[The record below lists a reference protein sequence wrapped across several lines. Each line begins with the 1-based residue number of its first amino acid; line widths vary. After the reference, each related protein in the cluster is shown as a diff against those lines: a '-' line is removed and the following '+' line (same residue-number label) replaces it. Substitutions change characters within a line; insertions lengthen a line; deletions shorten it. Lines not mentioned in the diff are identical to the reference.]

1 MAETREDIDLG
12 LLFASG
18 TPVEEGLIAPI
29 PSMPLPE
36 AAPRK
41 EEAST
46 AQMVEEGRVE
56 QRQTGEEPDVP
67 AVLEKL
73 SIGDEVTL
81 PDGTKTRVQWM
92 DPRRR
97 RVGVG
102 KRKGRNYTFYS
113 FEEFT
118 ELTGSELQ
126 TAVEEPRRRDARE
139 QGEEPPRRKKLPVKI
154 SVPSGRK
161 LYPHQ
166 IESVEFL
173 MEKGRGIVAS
183 EMGLGKT
190 ATAIVAM
197 ETPAVVV
204 CPSLLKVNWS
214 RELAMWQPEA
224 SVAVIN
230 GRSTDAIEQEQREAD
245 VVVMNY
251 ELIQSHFDWVMKR
264 ENRTLIADEAHYLK
278 TMRIEWKKDRR
289 DWVVESGSQRAIAF
303 YKMARQI
310 ERLFLLT
317 GTPILNRVR
326 ELFPLLHMVEPR
338 TWGSFFRF
346 CQRYCSGHYEWV
358 MARGGGTKKVFDCDG
373 RSNSDELHGTV
384 KGTYMMRHTKEE
396 ELANFPE
403 KRRETITVSMPTQ
416 WQTEYRSA
424 ALRFAEWVQENG
436 GPEAVARMQRAEQLV
451 KIGQLR
457 AVAAQGKVEAALQWI
472 TRHCESTGFR
482 PLVVFALHLEVFRML
497 EDGIKKI
504 NSLVRRK
511 QKNNQLPPIA
521 RPIRYAKIVGGMSQ
535 TARQS
540 AIDAFQLEGEVDV
553 LFYSIPI
560 ATGTTLTRSQDAL
573 FLERMWRPADMVQA
587 EDRLHRIGQE
597 NHVSITIMDAEGTI
611 DGKMALLLREKSEAF
626 SAVIDGIELDT
637 NEANALVFGEMFR
650 ELGVGLTDEQQRA
663 ISRALREEEVVEN
676 PGGGD
681 DMFADPYVVAAA
693 GGAAYEDV
701 LAANPTSADEMRMGI
716 LEEFEHTADP
726 ATAAAIA
733 CDHLREMPDYYS
745 MLSESKQRW
754 RGRSMRPNPAGEE
767 LAVFDEE
774 GEFIDDFGEENGS
787 HELSPNP
794 GVDELATDSW
804 FDPI

>member
-1 MAETREDIDLG
+1 MAETNEDIDLG

-29 PSMPLPE
+29 PSMPLP
-36 AAPRK
+36 APPPS
-41 EEAST
+41 ESEAST
-46 AQMVEEGRVE
+46 AQMVEEGRIE

-81 PDGTKTRVQWM
+81 PDGSKSRVQWM

-118 ELTGSELQ
+118 ELTGTELQ
-126 TAVEEPRRRDARE
+126 TAVDEPRQRAARE
-139 QGEEPPRRKKLPVKI
+139 QAEQPPRRKKLPAKI
-154 SVPSGRK
+154 AVPSGRK

-166 IESVEFL
+166 IENVEFL
-173 MEKGRGIVAS
+173 MEKGRGIIAD
-183 EMGLGKT
+183 EMGLGKS
-190 ATAIVAM
+190 ATAIVAL

-214 RELAMWQPEA
+214 REIAMWQPEA
-224 SVAVIN
+224 SVAIIN
-230 GRSTDAIEQEQREAD
+230 GRNTDAVDKEQREAD

-251 ELIQSHFDWVMKR
+251 ELIQAHFDWVMER
-264 ENRTLIADEAHYLK
+264 NNRTLIADEAHYLK
-278 TMRIEWKKDRR
+278 TMRIEWKKPQR

-303 YKMARQI
+303 YKMARQV

-326 ELFPLLHMVEPR
+326 ELYPLLHMVDPQ

-346 CQRYCSGHYEWV
+346 CQRYCSGHYEWIE
-358 MARGGGTKKVFDCDG
+358 MGARSKRVFDCDG
-373 RSNSDELHGTV
+373 RSNSDELHDMV

-403 KRRETITVSMPTQ
+403 KRRETLTVSMPAE
-416 WQTEYRSA
+416 WQNQYRRA
-424 ALRFAEWVQENG
+424 AQRFAEWVQDNG

-472 TRHCESTGFR
+472 ARHCESTGYR
-482 PLVVFALHLEVFRML
+482 PLVVFALHLSVFKML
-497 EDGIKKI
+497 EEGIKKI
-504 NSLVRRK
+504 NKLVRRK
-511 QKNNQLPPIA
+511 QKGNQLPPIA
-521 RPIRYAKIVGGMSQ
+521 RPIRHAKIVGGMTQ
-535 TARQS
+535 DARQR
-540 AIDAFQLEGEVDV
+540 AIDAFQLGGEVDV
-553 LFYSIPI
+553 LLYSIPI
-560 ATGTTLTRSQDAL
+560 ATGTTLTRAQDAL

-663 ISRALREEEVVEN
+663 VARALREEDVVEN
-676 PGGGD
+676 PPRE
-681 DMFADPYVVAAA
+681 DMFNDPYVVASAA
-693 GGAAYEDV
+693 GISYEDV
-701 LAANPTSADEMRMGI
+701 LAANPTSVHEMRIGM

-726 ATAAAIA
+726 AAAAAIA

-754 RGRSMRPNPAGEE
+754 RNRSLRPNPETE
-767 LAVFDEE
+767 LQVFDEE
-774 GEFIDDFGEENGS
+774 GEYVDDFGEDVD
-787 HELSPNP
+787 ELTPNP

-804 FDPI
+804 FDPL